1 MIVMVPILINKD
13 VFEPT
18 VARETNP
25 GEVFGS
31 LDHLQ
36 SDNGVLFITSHS
48 TMGWPVKVSDGPSM
62 LPAIHRHLV
71 LLNSEMGS

>member
-1 MIVMVPILINKD
+1 MVPILINKD

-18 VARETNP
+18 VALETNP

-36 SDNGVLFITSHS
+36 SDNSVLFITSHS
-48 TMGWPVKVSDGPSM
+48 TMGRQSRYLTDLPCFLPSTG
-62 LPAIHRHLV
+62 IWYC
-71 LLNSEMGS
+71 

>member
-1 MIVMVPILINKD
+1 MVPILINKD

-18 VARETNP
+18 VAFETNP

-36 SDNGVLFITSHS
+36 SDNGVLFITRHS
-48 TMGWPVKVSDGPSM
+48 TMG
-62 LPAIHRHLV
+62 
-71 LLNSEMGS
+71 

>member
-1 MIVMVPILINKD
+1 MVPILINKD

-18 VARETNP
+18 VALETNP

-36 SDNGVLFITSHS
+36 SDNGLLFITSHS
-48 TMGWPVKVSDGPSM
+48 TMG
-62 LPAIHRHLV
+62 
-71 LLNSEMGS
+71 